1 MSGEVQVGKRT
12 LDLPRR
18 LGTIVVADPTR
29 YIGNSC
35 AAGLHGAVWLLRTST
50 ADGKLRFALPVYV
63 DTARGDTAGRLQLC
77 FGSAKRRITGWP
89 TTAVFRLLTLSVDS
103 SVVSERPA
111 EPAAY
116 VWHGFFTPFRTNA
129 WPNPTAAVEGRATQL
144 LPIVW
149 TLNGAYDAPSGAARV
164 TGSLTQGGR
173 PVAGLKFVLWH
184 GAALGGGFPGF
195 VDPTTNYPTTDAA
208 GQFSAVVP
216 IAAKTYFRASGGTVL
231 QYSRCRVPRPRRRAA
246 SAPRRAVSRARAR
259 SSRWLS
265 RDAPLV
271 RGRS

>member
-1 MSGEVQVGKRT
+1 M
-12 LDLPRR
+12 
-18 LGTIVVADPTR
+18 
-29 YIGNSC
+29 
-35 AAGLHGAVWLLRTST
+35 
-50 ADGKLRFALPVYV
+50 
-63 DTARGDTAGRLQLC
+63 
-77 FGSAKRRITGWP
+77 
-89 TTAVFRLLTLSVDS
+89 
-103 SVVSERPA
+103 VSERPA

-208 GQFSAVVP
+208 GQFSAAVP

-231 QYSRCRVPRPRRRAA
+231 QYSRCQGPSPAPKGCVSASTSGFAGAGAIVEVAVP
-246 SAPRRAVSRARAR
+246 
-259 SSRWLS
+259 
-265 RDAPLV
+265 
-271 RGRS
+271 